1 MRKSILADGTILL
14 VALLWGAGYPVS
26 DFLLQEMGPLWL
38 TTIRL
43 GIAALFMT
51 VLFRER
57 IARVDR
63 RLFLPAAGAGIVI
76 ASLFLLQIFGLLYTT
91 PGRQAFIAGTNVVMV
106 PLLYSALYRKRPAAA
121 GLLAAILCSAGLM
134 VMAFTPG
141 MNFNRGDV
149 LSCLLAFSIAL
160 DILVIGHLCRV
171 MDPMALAVFQVDF
184 AALAV
189 GSAALLFEPFPKA
202 SLSIPGW
209 AGLLYLVF
217 GLTLFAFWAQNAAQR
232 TADETHAAILLS
244 LEGPFGYLLS
254 IAAGREPL
262 SGQVL
267 IGGIVIL
274 AGVFLSVWS
283 ESIRRNKK

>member
-43 GIAALFMT
+43 GIAALVMT

-57 IARVDR
+57 VARVER
-63 RLFLPAAGAGIVI
+63 RLLLPAAGAGIVI
-76 ASLFLLQIFGLLYTT
+76 AALFLLQILGLLYTT

-106 PLLYSALYRKRPAAA
+106 PLLYSALYRKRPAVS
-121 GLLAAILCSAGLM
+121 GLLAALLCSAGLM

-141 MNFNRGDV
+141 MSFNRGDA
-149 LSCLLAFSIAL
+149 LSCMLALSIAL

-189 GSAALLFEPFPKA
+189 GSAALLFEPLPKV
-202 SLSIPGW
+202 SLSLPGW

-217 GLTLFAFWAQNAAQR
+217 GLTLFAFGPR
-232 TADETHAAILLS
+232 TAQKFSGETHAAILLS
-244 LEGPFGYLLS
+244 LEGPFGYILS
-254 IAAGREPL
+254 VATGREPL

-267 IGGIVIL
+267 FGGIVIL

-283 ESIRRNKK
+283 ESIRRKEK